1 MERLQLTALERTDG
15 GFVNPDI
22 AALVDVQ
29 TDDLAIHELERGID
43 QLMPKVKALSAE
55 VAKAKASVDQATQ
68 LAEAEEKRKRD
79 IVQRI
84 DAHRQLQ
91 TKNEAVYS
99 AATNQKE
106 ATAASAQLEQVK
118 KVIADEEKELVA
130 IGQRIAELKAL
141 VDDRRGRMAELEQ
154 QRDAAQEA
162 ISVERTRLE
171 SELSTI
177 RSRRNDRAGKIGKS
191 LISIYDRI
199 RSKKRVHAL
208 FPLRGFSCSNCDT
221 NVPMQRRSQ
230 MAATGKA
237 EVCEGCGALLYAPE

>member
-1 MERLQLTALERTDG
+1 
-15 GFVNPDI
+15 VNPDI

-43 QLMPKVKALSAE
+43 QLMPKVNALNAE
-55 VAKAKASVDQATQ
+55 VAKAKAAVDQAAQ
-68 LAEAEEKRKRD
+68 LAEGEEKRKRD
-79 IVQRI
+79 VLQRI

-91 TKNEAVYS
+91 KKNETVYS

-106 ATAASAQLEQVK
+106 ATAATAQLEQIK
-118 KVIADEEKELVA
+118 KIIGDEEREMIA
-130 IGQRIAELKAL
+130 ITQRTTELKVL
-141 VDDRRGRMAELEQ
+141 VEDRQARMAELEQ
-154 QRDAAQEA
+154 QRDAAKEA
-162 ISVERTRLE
+162 IAGERAKLE
-171 SELSTI
+171 TELNTV
-177 RSRRNDRAGKIGKS
+177 RARRNERAGKIGRS

-208 FPLRGFSCSNCDT
+208 FPLRGNSCSNCDT